1 LSSARNNLEWRRNKV
16 LELSS
21 QGLTQSDIATVL
33 KVTQPTVNKDLTFI
47 KKQATANLQRHVQ
60 ETLPHEYQKCM
71 VGINQVLKM
80 CWSIISREVDDKTK
94 LQALALV
101 NECNKYKMDLTTNGV
116 IITDAIK
123 FVQTNKEKLNGST
136 KEENNGKESKE
147 PDYDEEKDQL
157 EEEQEEE
164 TGELKQ
170 ETTNQ
175 VF

>member
-1 LSSARNNLEWRRNKV
+1 MEYFELRLGIIWNSVEKV

-21 QGLTQSDIATVL
+21 QGLNQSEIATVL

-101 NECNKYKMDLTTNGV
+101 NDCNKYKMDLTTNGV
-116 IITDAIK
+116 VITDAIK
-123 FVQTNKEKLNGST
+123 YIQGQMDHLNKSEKALLQDIKQ
-136 KEENNGKESKE
+136 KEDRETEQQE
-147 PDYDEEKDQL
+147 DEDI
-157 EEEQEEE
+157 EQQ
-164 TGELKQ
+164 K
-170 ETTNQ
+170 TTNGI
-175 VF
+175 F